1 MSGRMMEN
9 GNHRM
14 RDAAAEGSSN
24 GRENK
29 TKTLRRIQQLNFAM
43 IELGLYL
50 NNQPDCEEALALF
63 DKVKCLHDDAKAK
76 YEEAYGPLTY
86 EGVKTKKDGWSWIN
100 DPWPWKG
107 EDC

>member
-1 MSGRMMEN
+1 MNGSMMEY
-9 GNHRM
+9 GNHGM
-14 RDAAAEGSSN
+14 RDTAAEGRTRGASS
-24 GRENK
+24 K
-29 TKTLRRIQQLNFAM
+29 TKALRRIQQLNFAM

-50 NNQPDCEEALALF
+50 DNQPDCEEALALF
-63 DKVKCLHDDAKAK
+63 DKVQCLHADAKEK
-76 YEEAYGPLTY
+76 YEDVYGPLTY